1 MKRVLF
7 CMLLGMLSLMAFAAG
22 GDIEV
27 VDLGD
32 GHGLVRINPTQRYL
46 ILPVEDTAPDVS
58 ISVMADNM
66 QVETF
71 TVRLAVNKVDYTVPY
86 DLSKVAGKH
95 VVLRFAMSPL
105 ERGKDRPKVNE
116 SAFSSRLTLANN
128 FDASNRETLW
138 RPVYHFSPQYGWM
151 NDPNGMVYKDGE
163 YHLFYQYNPY
173 GSRWGNMNWGHAI
186 SRDLVSWEHLPVAIS
201 PDGLGTIFSGSAV
214 VDKNN
219 TAGFGAGAIVAFYTQ
234 ASARQMQSI
243 AYSTDNGRTFKKY
256 AGNPVLTGEIADFR
270 DPKVIWHE
278 GSQKWIMALAV
289 QQVIR
294 FYSSPNLKDW
304 TYESNF
310 GEGQGVHDGVW
321 ECPDLFELPVAGTN
335 QKKWVLVVNINPGGP
350 FGGSAT
356 QYFVGSFDGH
366 KFVNESPKVT
376 KWMDFG
382 KDHYAT
388 VTWSNAPQNRVIALA
403 WMSNWQYA
411 NDVPTMQFRSANS
424 VPRDLQL
431 FQLDG
436 ETYMQS
442 APSPELLKLRGEKV
456 MSKSFSVGK
465 EYSIEKLMDNNAG
478 TYEITMTVRQKK
490 QGSLTFRL
498 MNQQGEEI
506 EYRLDMA
513 KRELTCIR
521 DKSGVADFSKDF
533 ITSTVTQVEGGDLQ
547 LRFIVDRCSVE
558 AFVNDG
564 RFVMTN
570 LVFPHTPYNK
580 VVLNATGGSVQVKNF
595 TVYNLKN

>member
-1 MKRVLF
+1 MKRLLF
-7 CMLLGMLSLMAFAAG
+7 CLVGLFALATWAVAG
-22 GDIEV
+22 DVEV

-32 GHGLVRINPTQRYL
+32 GHGMVRINPTQKYL

-58 ISVMADNM
+58 ISVMVDNV

-71 TVRLAVNKVDYTVPY
+71 TVRLALNKVDYTVPY
-86 DLSKVAGKH
+86 DVSKYAGKH
-95 VVLRFAMSPL
+95 VVLRFAMNPL
-105 ERGKDRPKVNE
+105 ERGGARPKVKE
-116 SAFSSRLTLANN
+116 AVFSNNLALANN
-128 FDASNRETLW
+128 YDASNKETLW
-138 RPVYHFSPQYGWM
+138 RPVYHFAPQWGWM

-163 YHLFYQYNPY
+163 YHLFYQHNPY
-173 GSRWGNMNWGHAI
+173 GSRWGNMNWGHAV
-186 SRDLVSWEHLPVAIS
+186 SRDLVSWEHLPEAIS

-214 VDKNN
+214 VDKDN

-256 AGNPVLTGEIADFR
+256 AGNPVLTGEVADFR
-270 DPKVIWHE
+270 DPKVSWHE
-278 GSQKWIMALAV
+278 GTHKWILTLAV
-289 QQVIR
+289 GQEIR

-310 GEGQGVHDGVW
+310 GEGQGNHGGVW
-321 ECPDLFELPVAGTN
+321 ECPDLFELPVAGTS
-335 QKKWVLVVNINPGGP
+335 QKKWVLIVNINPGGP

-366 KFVNESPKVT
+366 KFVNESPKAT

-411 NDVPTMQFRSANS
+411 NEVPTMQYRSSNS

-431 FQLDG
+431 FVKDG

-442 APSPELLKLRGEKV
+442 APSPELLALRKNKV

-465 EYSIEKLMDNNAG
+465 SYIIEQLMDDNKG

-490 QGSLTFRL
+490 QGNLSMRL
-498 MNQQGEEI
+498 MNEQGEEI

-521 DKSGVADFSKDF
+521 DKSGVAGFSKDF
-533 ITSTVTQVEGGDLQ
+533 ITPTVTQVDGGDLQ
-547 LRFIVDRCSVE
+547 LRFLVDRSSVE

-580 VVLNATGGSVQVKNF
+580 VVFGATGGSVNVKNF
-595 TVYNLKN
+595 TVYRF

>member
-1 MKRVLF
+1 MKRLLF
-7 CMLLGMLSLMAFAAG
+7 CLVGLFTLATFAVAG
-22 GDIEV
+22 DVEV

-32 GHGLVRINPTQRYL
+32 GHGMVRINPTQKYL

-58 ISVMADNM
+58 ISVMVDNV

-71 TVRLAVNKVDYTVPY
+71 TVRLAINKVDYTVPY
-86 DLSKVAGKH
+86 ELSKYAGKH
-95 VVLRFAMSPL
+95 VVLRFAMNPL
-105 ERGKDRPKVNE
+105 ERGGVRPKVKDAVFCNNL
-116 SAFSSRLTLANN
+116 ALANSY
-128 FDASNRETLW
+128 DASNKETLW
-138 RPVYHFSPQYGWM
+138 RPVYHFAPQWGWM

-186 SRDLVSWEHLPVAIS
+186 SRDLVSWEHMPVAIS

-214 VDKNN
+214 VDKDN

-256 AGNPVLTGEIADFR
+256 AGNPVLTGDVADFR
-270 DPKVIWHE
+270 DPKVSWHE
-278 GSQKWIMALAV
+278 GTHKWILTLAV
-289 QQVIR
+289 GQEIR

-310 GEGQGVHDGVW
+310 GEGQGSHGGVW
-321 ECPDLFELPVAGTN
+321 ECPDLFELPVAGTS
-335 QKKWVLVVNINPGGP
+335 QKKWVLIVNINPGGP

-366 KFVNESPKVT
+366 KFVNESPKAT

-411 NDVPTMQFRSANS
+411 NEVPTMQYRSSNS
-424 VPRDLQL
+424 VPHDLRL
-431 FQLDG
+431 FVKDG
-436 ETYMQS
+436 ETYLQS
-442 APSPELLKLRGEKV
+442 APSPELLALRKDKV

-465 EYSIEKLMDNNAG
+465 AFTIDQLMSDNKG

-490 QGSLTFRL
+490 QGNLSMRL
-498 MNQQGEEI
+498 MNGQGEEI
-506 EYRLDMA
+506 EYSLDMA

-521 DKSGVADFSKDF
+521 DKSGVTGFSKDF
-533 ITSTVTQVEGGDLQ
+533 ITPTVTQVDGGDLQ
-547 LRFIVDRCSVE
+547 LRFLVDRSSVE

-580 VVLNATGGSVQVKNF
+580 VMFSATGGSVSVKNF
-595 TVYNLKN
+595 TVYRF

>member
-1 MKRVLF
+1 MKRLLF
-7 CMLLGMLSLMAFAAG
+7 CLVGLFTLATFAVAG
-22 GDIEV
+22 DVEV

-32 GHGLVRINPTQRYL
+32 GHGMVRINPTQKYL

-58 ISVMADNM
+58 ISVMVDNV

-71 TVRLAVNKVDYTVPY
+71 TVRLAINKVDYTVPY
-86 DLSKVAGKH
+86 ELSKYTGKH
-95 VVLRFAMSPL
+95 VVLRFAMNPL
-105 ERGKDRPKVNE
+105 ERGGVRPKVKDAVFCNNL
-116 SAFSSRLTLANN
+116 ALANSY
-128 FDASNRETLW
+128 DASNKETLW
-138 RPVYHFSPQYGWM
+138 RPVYHFAPQWGWM

-186 SRDLVSWEHLPVAIS
+186 SRDLVSWEHMPVAIS

-214 VDKNN
+214 VDKDN
-219 TAGFGAGAIVAFYTQ
+219 TAGFGANAIVAFYTQ

-256 AGNPVLTGEIADFR
+256 AGNPVLTGEVADFR
-270 DPKVIWHE
+270 DPKVSWHE
-278 GSQKWIMALAV
+278 GTHKWILTLAV
-289 QQVIR
+289 GQEIR

-310 GEGQGVHDGVW
+310 GEGQGNHGGVW
-321 ECPDLFELPVAGTN
+321 ECPDLFELPVAGTS
-335 QKKWVLVVNINPGGP
+335 QKKWVLIVNINPGGP

-366 KFVNESPKVT
+366 KFVNESPKAT

-411 NDVPTMQFRSANS
+411 NEVPTMQYRSSNS
-424 VPRDLQL
+424 VPRDLRL
-431 FQLDG
+431 FVKDG
-436 ETYMQS
+436 ETYLQS
-442 APSPELLKLRGEKV
+442 APSPELLALRKDKV

-465 EYSIEKLMDNNAG
+465 AYTIDQLMSDNKG

-490 QGSLTFRL
+490 QGNLSMRL
-498 MNQQGEEI
+498 MNEQGEEI
-506 EYRLDMA
+506 EYSLDMA

-521 DKSGVADFSKDF
+521 DK
-533 ITSTVTQVEGGDLQ
+533 
-547 LRFIVDRCSVE
+547 
-558 AFVNDG
+558 
-564 RFVMTN
+564 
-570 LVFPHTPYNK
+570 
-580 VVLNATGGSVQVKNF
+580 
-595 TVYNLKN
+595 

>member
-1 MKRVLF
+1 MKRLLF
-7 CMLLGMLSLMAFAAG
+7 CLVGLFTLATFAVAG
-22 GDIEV
+22 DVEV

-32 GHGLVRINPTQRYL
+32 GHGMVRINPTQKYL

-58 ISVMADNM
+58 ISVMVDNV

-71 TVRLAVNKVDYTVPY
+71 TVRLAINKVDYTVPY
-86 DLSKVAGKH
+86 ELSKYTGKH
-95 VVLRFAMSPL
+95 VVLRFAMNPL
-105 ERGKDRPKVNE
+105 ERGGVRPKVKDAVFCNNL
-116 SAFSSRLTLANN
+116 ALANSY
-128 FDASNRETLW
+128 DASNKETLW
-138 RPVYHFSPQYGWM
+138 RPVYHFAPQWGWM

-186 SRDLVSWEHLPVAIS
+186 SRDLVSWEHMPVAIS

-214 VDKNN
+214 VDKDNI
-219 TAGFGAGAIVAFYTQ
+219 AGFGANAIVAFYTQ

-256 AGNPVLTGEIADFR
+256 AGNPVLTGDVADFR
-270 DPKVIWHE
+270 DPKVSWHE
-278 GSQKWIMALAV
+278 GTHKWILTLAV
-289 QQVIR
+289 GQEIR

-310 GEGQGVHDGVW
+310 GEGQGNHGGVW
-321 ECPDLFELPVAGTN
+321 ECPDLFELPVAGTS
-335 QKKWVLVVNINPGGP
+335 QKKWVLIVNINPGGP

-366 KFVNESPKVT
+366 KFVNESPKAT

-411 NDVPTMQFRSANS
+411 NEVPTMQYRSSNS
-424 VPRDLQL
+424 VPRDLRL
-431 FQLDG
+431 FVKDG
-436 ETYMQS
+436 ETYLQS
-442 APSPELLKLRGEKV
+442 APSPELLALRKDKV

-465 EYSIEKLMDNNAG
+465 AYTIDQLMSDNKG

-490 QGSLTFRL
+490 QGNLSMRL
-498 MNQQGEEI
+498 MNEQGEEI
-506 EYRLDMA
+506 EYSLDMA

-521 DKSGVADFSKDF
+521 DKSGVAGFSKDF
-533 ITSTVTQVEGGDLQ
+533 ITPTVTQVDGGDLQ
-547 LRFIVDRCSVE
+547 LRFLVDRSSVE

-580 VVLNATGGSVQVKNF
+580 VMFSATGGSVSVKNF
-595 TVYNLKN
+595 TVYRF

>member
-1 MKRVLF
+1 MKRLLF
-7 CMLLGMLSLMAFAAG
+7 CLVGLFTLATFAVAG
-22 GDIEV
+22 DVEV

-32 GHGLVRINPTQRYL
+32 GHGMVRINPSQKYL

-58 ISVMADNM
+58 ISVMVDNV

-71 TVRLAVNKVDYTVPY
+71 TVRLAINKVDYTVPY
-86 DLSKVAGKH
+86 ELSKYTGKH
-95 VVLRFAMSPL
+95 VVLRFAMNPL
-105 ERGKDRPKVNE
+105 ERGGVRPKVKDAVFCNNL
-116 SAFSSRLTLANN
+116 ALANSY
-128 FDASNRETLW
+128 DASNKETLW
-138 RPVYHFSPQYGWM
+138 RPVYHFAPQWGWM

-186 SRDLVSWEHLPVAIS
+186 SRDLVSWEHMPVAIS

-214 VDKNN
+214 VDKDN
-219 TAGFGAGAIVAFYTQ
+219 TAGFGANAIVAFYTQ

-256 AGNPVLTGEIADFR
+256 AGNPVLTGDVADFR
-270 DPKVIWHE
+270 DPKVSWHE
-278 GSQKWIMALAV
+278 GTHKWILTLAV
-289 QQVIR
+289 GQEIR

-310 GEGQGVHDGVW
+310 GEGQGNHGGVW
-321 ECPDLFELPVAGTN
+321 ECPDLFELPVAGTS
-335 QKKWVLVVNINPGGP
+335 QKKWVLIVNINPGGP

-366 KFVNESPKVT
+366 KFVNESPKAT

-388 VTWSNAPQNRVIALA
+388 VTWSNVPQNRVIALA

-411 NDVPTMQFRSANS
+411 NEVPTMQYRSSNS
-424 VPRDLQL
+424 VPRDLRL
-431 FQLDG
+431 FVKDG
-436 ETYMQS
+436 ETYLQS
-442 APSPELLKLRGEKV
+442 APSPELLALRKDKV

-465 EYSIEKLMDNNAG
+465 AYTIDQLMSDNKG

-490 QGSLTFRL
+490 QGNLSMRL
-498 MNQQGEEI
+498 MNEQGEEI
-506 EYRLDMA
+506 EYSLDMA

-521 DKSGVADFSKDF
+521 DKSGVTGFSKDF
-533 ITSTVTQVEGGDLQ
+533 ITPTVTQVDGGDLQ
-547 LRFIVDRCSVE
+547 LRFLVDRSSVE

-580 VVLNATGGSVQVKNF
+580 VMFSATGGSVSVKNF
-595 TVYNLKN
+595 TVYRF

>member
-1 MKRVLF
+1 MKRLLF
-7 CMLLGMLSLMAFAAG
+7 CLVGLFTLATFAVAG
-22 GDIEV
+22 DVEV

-32 GHGLVRINPTQRYL
+32 GHGMVRINPTQKYL

-58 ISVMADNM
+58 ISVVVDNV

-71 TVRLAVNKVDYTVPY
+71 TVRLAINKVDYTVPY
-86 DLSKVAGKH
+86 ELSKYTGKH
-95 VVLRFAMSPL
+95 VVLRFAMNPL
-105 ERGKDRPKVNE
+105 ERGGARPKVKDAVFCNNL
-116 SAFSSRLTLANN
+116 ALANN
-128 FDASNRETLW
+128 YDASNKETLW
-138 RPVYHFSPQYGWM
+138 RPVYHFAPQWGWM

-186 SRDLVSWEHLPVAIS
+186 SRDLVSWEHMPVAIS

-214 VDKNN
+214 VDKDN
-219 TAGFGAGAIVAFYTQ
+219 TAGFGANAIVAFYTQ

-256 AGNPVLTGEIADFR
+256 AGNPVLTGDVADFR
-270 DPKVIWHE
+270 DPKVSWHE
-278 GSQKWIMALAV
+278 GTHKWILTLAV
-289 QQVIR
+289 GQEIR

-310 GEGQGVHDGVW
+310 GEGQGNHGGVW
-321 ECPDLFELPVAGTN
+321 ECPDLFELPVAGTS
-335 QKKWVLVVNINPGGP
+335 QKKWVLIVNINPGGP

-366 KFVNESPKVT
+366 KFVNESPKAT

-411 NDVPTMQFRSANS
+411 NEVPTMQYRSSNS
-424 VPRDLQL
+424 VPRDLRL
-431 FQLDG
+431 FVKDG
-436 ETYMQS
+436 ETYLQS
-442 APSPELLKLRGEKV
+442 APSPELLALRKDKV

-465 EYSIEKLMDNNAG
+465 AYTIDQLMSDNKG

-490 QGSLTFRL
+490 QGNLSMRL
-498 MNQQGEEI
+498 MNEQGEEI
-506 EYRLDMA
+506 EYSLDMA

-521 DKSGVADFSKDF
+521 DKSGVAGFSKDF
-533 ITSTVTQVEGGDLQ
+533 ITPTVTQVDGGDLQ
-547 LRFIVDRCSVE
+547 LRFLVDRSSVE

-580 VVLNATGGSVQVKNF
+580 VMFSATGGSVSVKNF
-595 TVYNLKN
+595 TVYRF

>member
-1 MKRVLF
+1 MKRLLF
-7 CMLLGMLSLMAFAAG
+7 CLVGLFTLATFAIAG
-22 GDIEV
+22 DVEV

-32 GHGLVRINPTQRYL
+32 GHGMVRINPSQKYL

-58 ISVMADNM
+58 ISVMVDNV

-71 TVRLAVNKVDYTVPY
+71 TVRLAINKVDYTVPY
-86 DLSKVAGKH
+86 ELSKYTGKH
-95 VVLRFAMSPL
+95 VVLRFAMNPL
-105 ERGKDRPKVNE
+105 ERGGVRPKVKDAVFCNNL
-116 SAFSSRLTLANN
+116 ALANSY
-128 FDASNRETLW
+128 DASNKETMW
-138 RPVYHFSPQYGWM
+138 RPVYHFAPQWGWM

-186 SRDLVSWEHLPVAIS
+186 SRDLVSWEHMPVAIS

-214 VDKNN
+214 VDKDN
-219 TAGFGAGAIVAFYTQ
+219 TAGFGANAIVAFYTQ

-256 AGNPVLTGEIADFR
+256 AGNPVLTGDVADFR
-270 DPKVIWHE
+270 DPKVSWHE
-278 GSQKWIMALAV
+278 GTRKWILTLAV
-289 QQVIR
+289 GQEIR

-304 TYESNF
+304 IYESNF
-310 GEGQGVHDGVW
+310 GEGQGNHGGVW
-321 ECPDLFELPVAGTN
+321 ECPDLFELPVAGTS
-335 QKKWVLVVNINPGGP
+335 QKKWVLIVNINPGGP

-366 KFVNESPKVT
+366 KFVNESPKAT

-411 NDVPTMQFRSANS
+411 NEVPTMQYRSSNS
-424 VPRDLQL
+424 VPRDLRL
-431 FQLDG
+431 FVKDG

-442 APSPELLKLRGEKV
+442 APSPELLALRKNKV

-465 EYSIEKLMDNNAG
+465 AYTIDQLMSDNKG
-478 TYEITMTVRQKK
+478 TYEITMTIRQKK
-490 QGSLTFRL
+490 QGNLSMRL
-498 MNQQGEEI
+498 MNEQGEEI
-506 EYRLDMA
+506 EYSLDMA
-513 KRELTCIR
+513 KHELTCIR
-521 DKSGVADFSKDF
+521 DKSGVAGFSKDF
-533 ITSTVTQVEGGDLQ
+533 ITPTVTQVDGGDLQ
-547 LRFIVDRCSVE
+547 LRFLVDRSSVE

-580 VVLNATGGSVQVKNF
+580 VMFSATDGSVSVKNF
-595 TVYNLKN
+595 TVYRF

>member
-1 MKRVLF
+1 MKRLLF
-7 CMLLGMLSLMAFAAG
+7 CLVGLFTLATFAIAG
-22 GDIEV
+22 DVEV

-32 GHGLVRINPTQRYL
+32 GHGMVRINPTQKYL

-58 ISVMADNM
+58 ISVMVDNV

-71 TVRLAVNKVDYTVPY
+71 TVRLAINKVDYTVPY
-86 DLSKVAGKH
+86 ELSKYTGKH
-95 VVLRFAMSPL
+95 VVLRFAMNPL
-105 ERGKDRPKVNE
+105 ERGGVRPKVKDAVFCNNL
-116 SAFSSRLTLANN
+116 ALANSY
-128 FDASNRETLW
+128 DASNKETLW
-138 RPVYHFSPQYGWM
+138 RPVYHFAPQWGWM

-186 SRDLVSWEHLPVAIS
+186 SRDLVSWEHMPVAIS

-214 VDKNN
+214 VDKDN
-219 TAGFGAGAIVAFYTQ
+219 TAGFGANAIVAFYTQ

-256 AGNPVLTGEIADFR
+256 AGNPVLTGEVADFR
-270 DPKVIWHE
+270 DPKVSWHE
-278 GSQKWIMALAV
+278 GTRKWILTLAV
-289 QQVIR
+289 GQEIR

-310 GEGQGVHDGVW
+310 GEGQGNHGGVW
-321 ECPDLFELPVAGTN
+321 ECPDLFELPVAGTS
-335 QKKWVLVVNINPGGP
+335 QKKWVLIVNINPGGP

-366 KFVNESPKVT
+366 KFVNESPKAT

-388 VTWSNAPQNRVIALA
+388 VTWSNAPHNRVIALA

-411 NDVPTMQFRSANS
+411 NEVPTMQYRSSNS
-424 VPRDLQL
+424 VPRDLRL
-431 FQLDG
+431 FVKDG

-442 APSPELLKLRGEKV
+442 APSPELLALRKNKV

-465 EYSIEKLMDNNAG
+465 AYTIDQLMSDNKG

-490 QGSLTFRL
+490 QGNLSMRL
-498 MNQQGEEI
+498 MNEQGEEI
-506 EYRLDMA
+506 EYSLDMA

-521 DKSGVADFSKDF
+521 DKSGVARFSKDF
-533 ITSTVTQVEGGDLQ
+533 ITPTVTQVDGGDLQ
-547 LRFIVDRCSVE
+547 LRFLVDRSSVE

-580 VVLNATGGSVQVKNF
+580 VMFSATGGSVSVKNF
-595 TVYNLKN
+595 TVYRF

>member
-1 MKRVLF
+1 MKRLLF
-7 CMLLGMLSLMAFAAG
+7 CLVGLFTLATFAVAG
-22 GDIEV
+22 DVEV

-32 GHGLVRINPTQRYL
+32 GHGMVRINPTQKYL

-58 ISVMADNM
+58 ISVMVDNV

-71 TVRLAVNKVDYTVPY
+71 TVRLAINKVDYTVPY
-86 DLSKVAGKH
+86 ELSKYAGKH
-95 VVLRFAMSPL
+95 VVLRFAMNPL
-105 ERGKDRPKVNE
+105 ERGGVRPKVKDAVFCNKL
-116 SAFSSRLTLANN
+116 ALANN
-128 FDASNRETLW
+128 YDASNKETLW
-138 RPVYHFSPQYGWM
+138 RPVYHFAPQWGWM

-186 SRDLVSWEHLPVAIS
+186 SRDLVSWEHMPVAIS

-214 VDKNN
+214 VDKDN
-219 TAGFGAGAIVAFYTQ
+219 TAGFGANAIVAFYTQ

-256 AGNPVLTGEIADFR
+256 AGNPVLTGDVADFR
-270 DPKVIWHE
+270 DPKVSWHE
-278 GSQKWIMALAV
+278 GTHKWILTLAV
-289 QQVIR
+289 GQEIR

-310 GEGQGVHDGVW
+310 GEGQGNHGGVW
-321 ECPDLFELPVAGTN
+321 ECPDLFELPVAGTS
-335 QKKWVLVVNINPGGP
+335 QKKWVLIVNINPGGP

-366 KFVNESPKVT
+366 KFVNESPKAT

-411 NDVPTMQFRSANS
+411 NEVPTMQYRSSNS
-424 VPRDLQL
+424 VPRDLRL
-431 FQLDG
+431 FVKDG
-436 ETYMQS
+436 ETYLQS
-442 APSPELLKLRGEKV
+442 APSPELLALRKDKV

-465 EYSIEKLMDNNAG
+465 AYTIDQLMSDNKG

-490 QGSLTFRL
+490 QGNLSMRL
-498 MNQQGEEI
+498 MNEQGEEI
-506 EYRLDMA
+506 EYSLDMA

-521 DKSGVADFSKDF
+521 DKSGVAGFSKDF
-533 ITSTVTQVEGGDLQ
+533 ITPTVTQVDGGDLQ
-547 LRFIVDRCSVE
+547 LRFLVDRSSVE

-580 VVLNATGGSVQVKNF
+580 VMFSATGGSVSVKNF
-595 TVYNLKN
+595 TVYRF

>member
-1 MKRVLF
+1 MKRLLF
-7 CMLLGMLSLMAFAAG
+7 CLVGLFTLATFAVAG
-22 GDIEV
+22 DVEV

-32 GHGLVRINPTQRYL
+32 GHGMVRINPTQKYL

-58 ISVMADNM
+58 ISVMVDNV

-71 TVRLAVNKVDYTVPY
+71 TVRLAINKVDYTVPY
-86 DLSKVAGKH
+86 ELSKYTGKH
-95 VVLRFAMSPL
+95 VVLRFAMNPL
-105 ERGKDRPKVNE
+105 ERGGVRPKVKDAVFCNNL
-116 SAFSSRLTLANN
+116 ALANSY
-128 FDASNRETLW
+128 DASNKETLW
-138 RPVYHFSPQYGWM
+138 RPVYHFAPQWGWM

-186 SRDLVSWEHLPVAIS
+186 SRDLVSWEHMPVAIS

-214 VDKNN
+214 VDKDN
-219 TAGFGAGAIVAFYTQ
+219 TAGFGANAIVAFYTQ

-256 AGNPVLTGEIADFR
+256 AGNPVLTGDVADFR
-270 DPKVIWHE
+270 DPKVSWHE
-278 GSQKWIMALAV
+278 GTHKWILTLAV
-289 QQVIR
+289 GQEIR

-310 GEGQGVHDGVW
+310 GEGQGNHGGVW
-321 ECPDLFELPVAGTN
+321 ECPDLFELPVAGTS
-335 QKKWVLVVNINPGGP
+335 QKKWVLIVNINPGGP

-366 KFVNESPKVT
+366 KFVNESPKAT

-411 NDVPTMQFRSANS
+411 NEVPTMQYRSSNS
-424 VPRDLQL
+424 VPRDLRL
-431 FQLDG
+431 FVKDG

-442 APSPELLKLRGEKV
+442 APSPELLALRKDKV

-465 EYSIEKLMDNNAG
+465 AYTIDQLMSDNKG

-490 QGSLTFRL
+490 QGNLSMRL
-498 MNQQGEEI
+498 MNEQGEEI
-506 EYRLDMA
+506 EYSLDMA

-521 DKSGVADFSKDF
+521 DKSGVTGFSKDF
-533 ITSTVTQVEGGDLQ
+533 ITPTVTQVDGGDLQ
-547 LRFIVDRCSVE
+547 LRFLVDRSSVE

-580 VVLNATGGSVQVKNF
+580 VMFSATGGSVSVKNF
-595 TVYNLKN
+595 TVYRF

>member
-1 MKRVLF
+1 MKRLLF
-7 CMLLGMLSLMAFAAG
+7 CLVGLFTLATFAVAG
-22 GDIEV
+22 DVEV

-32 GHGLVRINPTQRYL
+32 GHGMVRINPTQKYL

-58 ISVMADNM
+58 ISVMVDNV

-71 TVRLAVNKVDYTVPY
+71 TVRLAINKVDYTVPY
-86 DLSKVAGKH
+86 ELSKYTGKH
-95 VVLRFAMSPL
+95 VVLRFAMNPL
-105 ERGKDRPKVNE
+105 ERGGVRPKVKDAVFCNNL
-116 SAFSSRLTLANN
+116 ALANSY
-128 FDASNRETLW
+128 DASNKETLW
-138 RPVYHFSPQYGWM
+138 RPVYHFAPQWGWM

-186 SRDLVSWEHLPVAIS
+186 SRDLVSWEHMPVAIS

-214 VDKNN
+214 VDKDN
-219 TAGFGAGAIVAFYTQ
+219 TAGFGANAIVAFYTQ

-256 AGNPVLTGEIADFR
+256 AGNPVLTGDVADFR
-270 DPKVIWHE
+270 DPKVSWHE
-278 GSQKWIMALAV
+278 GTHKWILTLAV
-289 QQVIR
+289 GQEIR

-310 GEGQGVHDGVW
+310 GEGQGNHGGVW
-321 ECPDLFELPVAGTN
+321 ECPDLFELPVAGTS
-335 QKKWVLVVNINPGGP
+335 QKKWVLIVNINPGGP

-366 KFVNESPKVT
+366 KFVNESPKAT

-411 NDVPTMQFRSANS
+411 NEVPTMQYRSSNS
-424 VPRDLQL
+424 VPRDLRL
-431 FQLDG
+431 FVKDG
-436 ETYMQS
+436 ETYLQS
-442 APSPELLKLRGEKV
+442 APSPELLALRKDKV

-465 EYSIEKLMDNNAG
+465 AYTIDQLMSDNKG

-490 QGSLTFRL
+490 QGNLSMRL
-498 MNQQGEEI
+498 MNEQGEEI
-506 EYRLDMA
+506 EYSLDMA

-521 DKSGVADFSKDF
+521 DKSGVTGFSKDF
-533 ITSTVTQVEGGDLQ
+533 ITPTVTQVDGGDLQ
-547 LRFIVDRCSVE
+547 LRFLVDRSSVE

-580 VVLNATGGSVQVKNF
+580 VMFSATGGSVSVKNF
-595 TVYNLKN
+595 TVYRS

>member
-1 MKRVLF
+1 MKRLLF
-7 CMLLGMLSLMAFAAG
+7 CLVGLFTLATFAVAG
-22 GDIEV
+22 DVEV

-32 GHGLVRINPTQRYL
+32 GHGMVRINPTQKYL

-58 ISVMADNM
+58 ISVMVDNV

-71 TVRLAVNKVDYTVPY
+71 TVRLAINKVDYTVPY
-86 DLSKVAGKH
+86 ELSKYAGKH
-95 VVLRFAMSPL
+95 VVLRFAMNPL
-105 ERGKDRPKVNE
+105 ERGGVRPKVKDAVFCNNL
-116 SAFSSRLTLANN
+116 ALANSY
-128 FDASNRETLW
+128 DASNKETLW
-138 RPVYHFSPQYGWM
+138 RPVYHFAPQWGWM

-186 SRDLVSWEHLPVAIS
+186 SRDLVSWEHMPVAIS

-214 VDKNN
+214 VDKDNI
-219 TAGFGAGAIVAFYTQ
+219 AGFGANAIVAFYTQ

-256 AGNPVLTGEIADFR
+256 AGNPVLTGDVADFR
-270 DPKVIWHE
+270 DPKVSWHE
-278 GSQKWIMALAV
+278 GTHKWILTLAV
-289 QQVIR
+289 GQEIR

-310 GEGQGVHDGVW
+310 GEGQGNHGGVW
-321 ECPDLFELPVAGTN
+321 ECPDLFELPVAGTS
-335 QKKWVLVVNINPGGP
+335 QKKWVLIVNINPGGP

-366 KFVNESPKVT
+366 KFVNESPKAT

-411 NDVPTMQFRSANS
+411 NEVPTMQYRSSNS
-424 VPRDLQL
+424 VPRDLRL
-431 FQLDG
+431 FVKDG
-436 ETYMQS
+436 ETYLQS
-442 APSPELLKLRGEKV
+442 APSPELLALRKDKV

-465 EYSIEKLMDNNAG
+465 AYTIDQLMSDNKG

-490 QGSLTFRL
+490 QGNLSMRL
-498 MNQQGEEI
+498 MNEQGEEI
-506 EYRLDMA
+506 EYSLDMA

-521 DKSGVADFSKDF
+521 DKSGVAGFSKDF
-533 ITSTVTQVEGGDLQ
+533 ITPTVTQVDGGDLQ
-547 LRFIVDRCSVE
+547 LRFLVDRSSVE

-580 VVLNATGGSVQVKNF
+580 VMFSATGGSVSVKNF
-595 TVYNLKN
+595 TVYRF

>member
-1 MKRVLF
+1 MKRLLF
-7 CMLLGMLSLMAFAAG
+7 CLVGLFTLATFAVAG
-22 GDIEV
+22 DVEV

-32 GHGLVRINPTQRYL
+32 GHGMVRINPTQKYL

-58 ISVMADNM
+58 ISVMVDNV

-71 TVRLAVNKVDYTVPY
+71 TVRLAINKVDYTVPY
-86 DLSKVAGKH
+86 ELSKYAGKH
-95 VVLRFAMSPL
+95 VVLRFAMNPL
-105 ERGKDRPKVNE
+105 ERGGARPKVKE
-116 SAFSSRLTLANN
+116 AVFSNNLALTNN
-128 FDASNRETLW
+128 YDASNKETLW
-138 RPVYHFSPQYGWM
+138 RPVYHFAPQWGWM

-186 SRDLVSWEHLPVAIS
+186 SRDLVSWEHMPVAIS

-214 VDKNN
+214 VDKDN
-219 TAGFGAGAIVAFYTQ
+219 TAGFGANAIVAFYTQ

-256 AGNPVLTGEIADFR
+256 AGNPVLTGDVADFR
-270 DPKVIWHE
+270 DPKVSWHE
-278 GSQKWIMALAV
+278 GTHKWILTLAV
-289 QQVIR
+289 GQEIR

-310 GEGQGVHDGVW
+310 GEGQGNHGGVW
-321 ECPDLFELPVAGTN
+321 ECPDLFELPVAGTS
-335 QKKWVLVVNINPGGP
+335 QKKWVLIVNINPGGP

-366 KFVNESPKVT
+366 KFVNESPKAT

-411 NDVPTMQFRSANS
+411 NEVPTMQYRSSNS
-424 VPRDLQL
+424 VPRDLRL
-431 FQLDG
+431 FVKDG
-436 ETYMQS
+436 ETYLQS
-442 APSPELLKLRGEKV
+442 APSPELLALRKDKV

-465 EYSIEKLMDNNAG
+465 AYTIDQLMSDNKG

-490 QGSLTFRL
+490 QGNLSMRL
-498 MNQQGEEI
+498 MNEQGEEI
-506 EYRLDMA
+506 EYSLDMA

-521 DKSGVADFSKDF
+521 DKSGVTGFSKDF
-533 ITSTVTQVEGGDLQ
+533 ITPTVTQVDGGDLQ
-547 LRFIVDRCSVE
+547 LRFLVDRSSVE

-580 VVLNATGGSVQVKNF
+580 VMFSATGGSVSVKNF
-595 TVYNLKN
+595 TVYRF

>member
-1 MKRVLF
+1 MKRLLF
-7 CMLLGMLSLMAFAAG
+7 CLVGLFTLATFAIAG
-22 GDIEV
+22 DVEV

-32 GHGLVRINPTQRYL
+32 GHGMVRINPTQKYL

-58 ISVMADNM
+58 ISVMVDNV

-71 TVRLAVNKVDYTVPY
+71 TVRLAINKVDYTVPY
-86 DLSKVAGKH
+86 ELSKYAGKH
-95 VVLRFAMSPL
+95 VVLRFAMNPL
-105 ERGKDRPKVNE
+105 ERGGVRPKVKE
-116 SAFSSRLTLANN
+116 AVFSNNLALTNN
-128 FDASNRETLW
+128 YDASNKETLW
-138 RPVYHFSPQYGWM
+138 RPVYHFAPQWGWM

-186 SRDLVSWEHLPVAIS
+186 SRDLVSWEHMPVAIS

-214 VDKNN
+214 VDKDN
-219 TAGFGAGAIVAFYTQ
+219 TAGFGANAIVAFYTQ

-256 AGNPVLTGEIADFR
+256 AGNPVLTGDVADFR
-270 DPKVIWHE
+270 DPKVSWHE
-278 GSQKWIMALAV
+278 GTHKWILTLAV
-289 QQVIR
+289 GQEIR

-310 GEGQGVHDGVW
+310 GEGQGNHGGVW
-321 ECPDLFELPVAGTN
+321 ECPDLFELPVAGTS
-335 QKKWVLVVNINPGGP
+335 QKKWVLIVNINPGGP

-366 KFVNESPKVT
+366 KFVNESPKAT

-411 NDVPTMQFRSANS
+411 NEVPTMQYRSSNS
-424 VPRDLQL
+424 VPRDLRL
-431 FQLDG
+431 FVKDG
-436 ETYMQS
+436 ETYLQS
-442 APSPELLKLRGEKV
+442 APSPELLALRKDKV

-465 EYSIEKLMDNNAG
+465 AYTIDQLMSDNKG

-490 QGSLTFRL
+490 QGNLSMRL
-498 MNQQGEEI
+498 MNEQGEEI
-506 EYRLDMA
+506 EYSLDMA

-521 DKSGVADFSKDF
+521 DKSGVAGFSKDF
-533 ITSTVTQVEGGDLQ
+533 ITPTVTQVDGGDLQ
-547 LRFIVDRCSVE
+547 LRFLVDRSSVE

-580 VVLNATGGSVQVKNF
+580 VMFSATGGSVSVKNF
-595 TVYNLKN
+595 TVYRF

>member
-1 MKRVLF
+1 MKRLLF
-7 CMLLGMLSLMAFAAG
+7 CLVGLFTLATFAVAG
-22 GDIEV
+22 DVEV

-32 GHGLVRINPTQRYL
+32 GHGMVRINPTQKYL

-58 ISVMADNM
+58 ISVMVDNV

-71 TVRLAVNKVDYTVPY
+71 TVRLAINKVDYTVPY
-86 DLSKVAGKH
+86 ELSKYAGKH
-95 VVLRFAMSPL
+95 VVLRFAMNPL
-105 ERGKDRPKVNE
+105 ERGGVRPKVKDAVFCNNL
-116 SAFSSRLTLANN
+116 ALANN
-128 FDASNRETLW
+128 YDASNKETLW
-138 RPVYHFSPQYGWM
+138 RPVYHFAPQWGWM

-186 SRDLVSWEHLPVAIS
+186 SRDLVSWEHMPVAIS

-214 VDKNN
+214 VDKDN
-219 TAGFGAGAIVAFYTQ
+219 TAGFGANAIVAFYTQ

-256 AGNPVLTGEIADFR
+256 AGNPVLTGDVADFR
-270 DPKVIWHE
+270 DPKVSWHE
-278 GSQKWIMALAV
+278 GTHKWILTLAV
-289 QQVIR
+289 GQEIR

-310 GEGQGVHDGVW
+310 GEGQGNHGGVW
-321 ECPDLFELPVAGTN
+321 ECPDLFELPVAGTS
-335 QKKWVLVVNINPGGP
+335 QKKWVLIVNINPGGP

-366 KFVNESPKVT
+366 KFVNESPKAT

-411 NDVPTMQFRSANS
+411 NEVPTMQYRSSNS
-424 VPRDLQL
+424 VPRDLRL
-431 FQLDG
+431 FVKDG
-436 ETYMQS
+436 ETYLQS
-442 APSPELLKLRGEKV
+442 APSPELLALRKDKV

-465 EYSIEKLMDNNAG
+465 AYTIDQLMSDNKG

-490 QGSLTFRL
+490 QGNLSMRL
-498 MNQQGEEI
+498 MNEQGEEI
-506 EYRLDMA
+506 EYSLDMA

-521 DKSGVADFSKDF
+521 DKSGVTGFSKDF
-533 ITSTVTQVEGGDLQ
+533 ITPTVTQVDGGDLQ
-547 LRFIVDRCSVE
+547 LRFLVDRSSVE

-580 VVLNATGGSVQVKNF
+580 VMFSATGGSVSVKNF
-595 TVYNLKN
+595 TVYRF

>member
-1 MKRVLF
+1 MKRLLF
-7 CMLLGMLSLMAFAAG
+7 CLVGLFTLATFAVAG
-22 GDIEV
+22 DVEV

-32 GHGLVRINPTQRYL
+32 GHGMVRINPTQKYL

-58 ISVMADNM
+58 ISVMVDNV

-71 TVRLAVNKVDYTVPY
+71 TVRLAINKVDYTVPY
-86 DLSKVAGKH
+86 ELSKYAGKH
-95 VVLRFAMSPL
+95 VVLRFAMNPL
-105 ERGKDRPKVNE
+105 EREGARPKVKE
-116 SAFSSRLTLANN
+116 AVFSNNLALTNDY
-128 FDASNRETLW
+128 DASNKETLW
-138 RPVYHFSPQYGWM
+138 RPVYHFAPQWGWM

-186 SRDLVSWEHLPVAIS
+186 SRDLVSWEHMPVAIS

-214 VDKNN
+214 VDKDN
-219 TAGFGAGAIVAFYTQ
+219 TAGFGANAIVAFYTQ

-256 AGNPVLTGEIADFR
+256 AGNPVLTGDVADFR
-270 DPKVIWHE
+270 DPKVSWHE
-278 GSQKWIMALAV
+278 GTHKWILTLAV
-289 QQVIR
+289 GQEIR

-310 GEGQGVHDGVW
+310 GEGQGNHGGVW
-321 ECPDLFELPVAGTN
+321 ECPDLFELPVAGTS
-335 QKKWVLVVNINPGGP
+335 QKKWVLIVNINPGGP

-366 KFVNESPKVT
+366 KFVNESPKAT

-411 NDVPTMQFRSANS
+411 NEVPTMQYRSSNS
-424 VPRDLQL
+424 VPRDLRL
-431 FQLDG
+431 FVKDG
-436 ETYMQS
+436 ETYLQS
-442 APSPELLKLRGEKV
+442 APSPELLALRKDKV

-465 EYSIEKLMDNNAG
+465 AYTIDQLMSDNKG

-490 QGSLTFRL
+490 QGNLSMRL
-498 MNQQGEEI
+498 MNEQGEEI
-506 EYRLDMA
+506 EYSLDMA

-521 DKSGVADFSKDF
+521 DKSGVTGFSKDF
-533 ITSTVTQVEGGDLQ
+533 ITPTVTQVDGGDLQ
-547 LRFIVDRCSVE
+547 LRFLVDRSSVE

-580 VVLNATGGSVQVKNF
+580 VMFSATGGSVSVKNF
-595 TVYNLKN
+595 TVYRF

>member
-1 MKRVLF
+1 MKRLLF
-7 CMLLGMLSLMAFAAG
+7 CLVGLFTLATFAIAG
-22 GDIEV
+22 DVEV

-32 GHGLVRINPTQRYL
+32 GHGMVRINPTQKYL

-58 ISVMADNM
+58 ISVMVDNV

-71 TVRLAVNKVDYTVPY
+71 TVRLAINKVDYTVPY
-86 DLSKVAGKH
+86 ELSKYTGKH
-95 VVLRFAMSPL
+95 VVLRFAMNPL
-105 ERGKDRPKVNE
+105 ERGGVRPKVKDAVFCNNL
-116 SAFSSRLTLANN
+116 ALANSY
-128 FDASNRETLW
+128 DASNKETLW
-138 RPVYHFSPQYGWM
+138 RPVYHFAPQWGWM

-186 SRDLVSWEHLPVAIS
+186 SRDLVSWEHMPVAIS

-214 VDKNN
+214 VDKDN
-219 TAGFGAGAIVAFYTQ
+219 TAGFGANAIVAFYTQ

-256 AGNPVLTGEIADFR
+256 AGNPVLTGDVADFR
-270 DPKVIWHE
+270 DPKVSWHE
-278 GSQKWIMALAV
+278 GTHKWILTLAV
-289 QQVIR
+289 GQEIR

-310 GEGQGVHDGVW
+310 GEGQGNHGGVW
-321 ECPDLFELPVAGTN
+321 ECPDLFELPVAGTS
-335 QKKWVLVVNINPGGP
+335 QKKWVLIVNINPGGP

-366 KFVNESPKVT
+366 KFVNESPKAT

-411 NDVPTMQFRSANS
+411 NEVPTMQYRSSNS
-424 VPRDLQL
+424 VPRDLRL
-431 FQLDG
+431 FVKDG

-442 APSPELLKLRGEKV
+442 APSPELLALRKNKV

-465 EYSIEKLMDNNAG
+465 AYTIDQLMSDNKG

-490 QGSLTFRL
+490 QGNLSMRL
-498 MNQQGEEI
+498 MNEQGEEI
-506 EYRLDMA
+506 EYSLDMA

-521 DKSGVADFSKDF
+521 DKSGVAGFSKDF
-533 ITSTVTQVEGGDLQ
+533 ITPTVTQVDGGDLQ
-547 LRFIVDRCSVE
+547 LRFLVDRSSVE

-580 VVLNATGGSVQVKNF
+580 VMFSATGGSVSVKNF
-595 TVYNLKN
+595 TVYRF

>member
-1 MKRVLF
+1 M
-7 CMLLGMLSLMAFAAG
+7 
-22 GDIEV
+22 
-27 VDLGD
+27 VDN
-32 GHGLVRINPTQRYL
+32 V
-46 ILPVEDTAPDVS
+46 
-58 ISVMADNM
+58 

-71 TVRLAVNKVDYTVPY
+71 TVRLAINKVDYTVPY
-86 DLSKVAGKH
+86 ELSKYTGKH
-95 VVLRFAMSPL
+95 VVLRFAMNPM
-105 ERGKDRPKVNE
+105 ERGEARPKVKDAVFCNNL
-116 SAFSSRLTLANN
+116 ALANSY
-128 FDASNRETLW
+128 DASNKETLW
-138 RPVYHFSPQYGWM
+138 RPVYHFAPQWGWM

-186 SRDLVSWEHLPVAIS
+186 SRDLVSWEHMPVAIS

-214 VDKNN
+214 VDKDN
-219 TAGFGAGAIVAFYTQ
+219 TAGFGANAIVAFYTQ

-256 AGNPVLTGEIADFR
+256 AGNPVLTGDVADFR
-270 DPKVIWHE
+270 DPKVSWHE
-278 GSQKWIMALAV
+278 GTHKWILTLAV
-289 QQVIR
+289 GQEIR

-310 GEGQGVHDGVW
+310 GEGQGNHGGVW
-321 ECPDLFELPVAGTN
+321 ECPDLFELPVAGTS
-335 QKKWVLVVNINPGGP
+335 QKKWVLIVNINPGGP

-366 KFVNESPKVT
+366 KFVNESPKAT

-411 NDVPTMQFRSANS
+411 NEVPTMQYRSSNS
-424 VPRDLQL
+424 VPRDLRL
-431 FQLDG
+431 FVKDG
-436 ETYMQS
+436 ETYLQS
-442 APSPELLKLRGEKV
+442 VPSPELLALRKDKV

-465 EYSIEKLMDNNAG
+465 AYTIDQLMSDNKG

-490 QGSLTFRL
+490 QGNLSMRL
-498 MNQQGEEI
+498 MNEQGEEI
-506 EYRLDMA
+506 EYSLDMA

-521 DKSGVADFSKDF
+521 DKSGVAGFSKDF
-533 ITSTVTQVEGGDLQ
+533 ITPTVTQVDGGDLQ
-547 LRFIVDRCSVE
+547 LRFLVDRSSVE

-580 VVLNATGGSVQVKNF
+580 VMFSATGGSVSVKNF
-595 TVYNLKN
+595 TVYRF

>member
-1 MKRVLF
+1 MKRLLF
-7 CMLLGMLSLMAFAAG
+7 CLVGLFTLATFAVAG
-22 GDIEV
+22 DVEV

-32 GHGLVRINPTQRYL
+32 GHGMVRINPTQKYL

-58 ISVMADNM
+58 ISVMVDNV

-71 TVRLAVNKVDYTVPY
+71 TVRLAINKVDYTVPY
-86 DLSKVAGKH
+86 ELSKYAGKH
-95 VVLRFAMSPL
+95 VVLRFAMNPL
-105 ERGKDRPKVNE
+105 ERGGVRPKVKDAVFCNNL
-116 SAFSSRLTLANN
+116 ALANSY
-128 FDASNRETLW
+128 DASNKEILW
-138 RPVYHFSPQYGWM
+138 RPVYHFAPQWGWM

-186 SRDLVSWEHLPVAIS
+186 SRDLVSWEHMPVAIS

-214 VDKNN
+214 VDKDN
-219 TAGFGAGAIVAFYTQ
+219 TAGFGANAIVAFYTQ

-256 AGNPVLTGEIADFR
+256 AGNPVLTGDVADFR
-270 DPKVIWHE
+270 DPKVSWHE
-278 GSQKWIMALAV
+278 GTHKWILTLAV
-289 QQVIR
+289 GQEIR

-310 GEGQGVHDGVW
+310 GEGQGNHGGVW
-321 ECPDLFELPVAGTN
+321 ECPDLFELPVAGTS
-335 QKKWVLVVNINPGGP
+335 QKKWVLIVNINPGGP

-366 KFVNESPKVT
+366 KFVNESPKAT

-411 NDVPTMQFRSANS
+411 NEVPTMQYRSSNS
-424 VPRDLQL
+424 VPRDLRL
-431 FQLDG
+431 FVKDG
-436 ETYMQS
+436 ETYLQS
-442 APSPELLKLRGEKV
+442 APSPELLALRKDKV

-465 EYSIEKLMDNNAG
+465 AYTIDQLMSDNKG

-490 QGSLTFRL
+490 QGNLSMRL
-498 MNQQGEEI
+498 MNEQGEEI
-506 EYRLDMA
+506 EYSLDMA

-521 DKSGVADFSKDF
+521 DKSGVTGFSKDF
-533 ITSTVTQVEGGDLQ
+533 ITPTVTQVDGGDLQ
-547 LRFIVDRCSVE
+547 LRFLVDRSSVE

-580 VVLNATGGSVQVKNF
+580 VMFSATGGSVSVKNF
-595 TVYNLKN
+595 TVYRF

>member
-1 MKRVLF
+1 MKRLLF
-7 CMLLGMLSLMAFAAG
+7 CLMGIFALATFAVAG
-22 GDIEV
+22 DVEI

-32 GHGLVRINPTQRYL
+32 GHGMVRINPTQKYL
-46 ILPVEDTAPDVS
+46 ILPVEDSAPDVS
-58 ISVMADNM
+58 ISVMVDNV

-71 TVRLAVNKVDYTVPY
+71 TVRLALNKVDYTVPY
-86 DLSKVAGKH
+86 ELSKYAGKH
-95 VVLRFAMSPL
+95 VVLRFAMNPQ
-105 ERGKDRPKVNE
+105 ERGGARPKVKE
-116 SAFSSRLTLANN
+116 AVFSNNLALANSY
-128 FDASNRETLW
+128 DASNKETLW
-138 RPVYHFSPQYGWM
+138 RPVYHFAPQWGWM

-186 SRDLVSWEHLPVAIS
+186 SRDLVSWEHMPVAIS

-256 AGNPVLTGEIADFR
+256 AGNPVLTGEVADFR
-270 DPKVIWHE
+270 DPKVSWNE
-278 GSQKWIMALAV
+278 STQKWILTLAV
-289 QQVIR
+289 GQEVR

-310 GEGQGVHDGVW
+310 GEGQGSHGGVW

-335 QKKWVLVVNINPGGP
+335 QKKWVLIVNINPGGP

-356 QYFVGSFDGH
+356 QYFVGTFDGH
-366 KFVNESPKVT
+366 KFVNESPKAT

-411 NDVPTMQFRSANS
+411 N
-424 VPRDLQL
+424 
-431 FQLDG
+431 
-436 ETYMQS
+436 
-442 APSPELLKLRGEKV
+442 
-456 MSKSFSVGK
+456 
-465 EYSIEKLMDNNAG
+465 
-478 TYEITMTVRQKK
+478 
-490 QGSLTFRL
+490 
-498 MNQQGEEI
+498 
-506 EYRLDMA
+506 
-513 KRELTCIR
+513 
-521 DKSGVADFSKDF
+521 
-533 ITSTVTQVEGGDLQ
+533 
-547 LRFIVDRCSVE
+547 
-558 AFVNDG
+558 
-564 RFVMTN
+564 
-570 LVFPHTPYNK
+570 
-580 VVLNATGGSVQVKNF
+580 
-595 TVYNLKN
+595 

>member
-1 MKRVLF
+1 MKRLLF
-7 CMLLGMLSLMAFAAG
+7 CLVGLFTLATFAIAG
-22 GDIEV
+22 DVEV

-32 GHGLVRINPTQRYL
+32 GHGMVRINPTQKYL
-46 ILPVEDTAPDVS
+46 ILPVEDTAPD
-58 ISVMADNM
+58 
-66 QVETF
+66 
-71 TVRLAVNKVDYTVPY
+71 TVPY
-86 DLSKVAGKH
+86 ELSKYTGKH
-95 VVLRFAMSPL
+95 VVLRFAMNPL
-105 ERGKDRPKVNE
+105 ERGGVRPKVKDAVFCNNL
-116 SAFSSRLTLANN
+116 ALANSY
-128 FDASNRETLW
+128 DASNKETLW
-138 RPVYHFSPQYGWM
+138 RPVYHFAPQWGWM

-186 SRDLVSWEHLPVAIS
+186 SRDLVSWEHMPVAIS

-214 VDKNN
+214 VDKDN
-219 TAGFGAGAIVAFYTQ
+219 TAGFGANAIVAFYTQ

-256 AGNPVLTGEIADFR
+256 AGNPVLTGDVADFR
-270 DPKVIWHE
+270 DPKVSWHE
-278 GSQKWIMALAV
+278 GTHKWILTLAV
-289 QQVIR
+289 GQEIR

-310 GEGQGVHDGVW
+310 GEGQGNHGGVW
-321 ECPDLFELPVAGTN
+321 ECPDLFELPVAGTS
-335 QKKWVLVVNINPGGP
+335 QKKWVLIVNINPGGP

-366 KFVNESPKVT
+366 KFVNESPKAT

-411 NDVPTMQFRSANS
+411 NEVPTMQYRSSNS
-424 VPRDLQL
+424 VPRDLRL
-431 FQLDG
+431 FVKDG
-436 ETYMQS
+436 ETYLQS
-442 APSPELLKLRGEKV
+442 APSPELLALRKDKV

-465 EYSIEKLMDNNAG
+465 AYTIDQLMSDNKG

-490 QGSLTFRL
+490 QGNLSMRL
-498 MNQQGEEI
+498 MNEQGEEI
-506 EYRLDMA
+506 EYSLDMA

-521 DKSGVADFSKDF
+521 DKSGVAGFSKDF
-533 ITSTVTQVEGGDLQ
+533 ITPTVTQVDGGDLQ
-547 LRFIVDRCSVE
+547 LRFLVDRSSVE

-580 VVLNATGGSVQVKNF
+580 VMFSATGGSVSVKNF
-595 TVYNLKN
+595 TVYRF

>member
-1 MKRVLF
+1 MKRLLF
-7 CMLLGMLSLMAFAAG
+7 CLVGLFTLATFAVAG
-22 GDIEV
+22 DVEV

-32 GHGLVRINPTQRYL
+32 GHGMVRINPTQKYL

-58 ISVMADNM
+58 ISVMVDNV

-71 TVRLAVNKVDYTVPY
+71 TVRLAINKVDYTVPY
-86 DLSKVAGKH
+86 ELSKYTGKH
-95 VVLRFAMSPL
+95 VVLRFAMNPL
-105 ERGKDRPKVNE
+105 ESEGARPKVKE
-116 SAFSSRLTLANN
+116 AVFSNNLALTNN
-128 FDASNRETLW
+128 YDASNKETLW
-138 RPVYHFSPQYGWM
+138 RPVYHFAPQWGWM

-186 SRDLVSWEHLPVAIS
+186 SRDLVSWEHMPVAIS

-214 VDKNN
+214 VDKDN
-219 TAGFGAGAIVAFYTQ
+219 TAGFGANAIVAFYTQ

-256 AGNPVLTGEIADFR
+256 AGNPVLTGDVADFR
-270 DPKVIWHE
+270 DPKVSWHE
-278 GSQKWIMALAV
+278 GTHKWILTLAV
-289 QQVIR
+289 GQEIR

-310 GEGQGVHDGVW
+310 GEGQGNHGGVW
-321 ECPDLFELPVAGTN
+321 ECPDLFELPVAGTS
-335 QKKWVLVVNINPGGP
+335 QKKWVLIVNINPGGP

-366 KFVNESPKVT
+366 KFVNESPKAT

-411 NDVPTMQFRSANS
+411 NEVPTMQYRSSNS
-424 VPRDLQL
+424 VPRDLRL
-431 FQLDG
+431 FVKDG
-436 ETYMQS
+436 ETYLQS
-442 APSPELLKLRGEKV
+442 APSPELLALRKDKV

-465 EYSIEKLMDNNAG
+465 AYTIDQLMSDNKG

-490 QGSLTFRL
+490 QGNLSMRL
-498 MNQQGEEI
+498 MNEQGEEI
-506 EYRLDMA
+506 EYSLDMA

-521 DKSGVADFSKDF
+521 DKSGVTGFSKDF
-533 ITSTVTQVEGGDLQ
+533 ITPTVTQVDGGDLQ
-547 LRFIVDRCSVE
+547 LRFLVDRSSVE

-580 VVLNATGGSVQVKNF
+580 VMFSATGGSVSVKNF
-595 TVYNLKN
+595 TVYRF

>member
-1 MKRVLF
+1 MKRLLF
-7 CMLLGMLSLMAFAAG
+7 CLVGLFALATWAVAG
-22 GDIEV
+22 DVEV

-32 GHGLVRINPTQRYL
+32 GHGMVRINPTQKYL

-58 ISVMADNM
+58 ISVMVDNV

-71 TVRLAVNKVDYTVPY
+71 TVRLALNKVDYTVPY
-86 DLSKVAGKH
+86 DVSKYAGKH
-95 VVLRFAMSPL
+95 VVLRFAMNPL
-105 ERGKDRPKVNE
+105 ERGGARPKVKE
-116 SAFSSRLTLANN
+116 AVFSNNLALANN
-128 FDASNRETLW
+128 YDASNKETLW
-138 RPVYHFSPQYGWM
+138 RPVYHFAPQWGWM

-214 VDKNN
+214 VDKDN

-256 AGNPVLTGEIADFR
+256 AGNPVLTGDVADFR
-270 DPKVIWHE
+270 DPKVSWHE
-278 GSQKWIMALAV
+278 GTHKWILTLAV
-289 QQVIR
+289 GQEIR

-310 GEGQGVHDGVW
+310 GEGQGNHGGVW
-321 ECPDLFELPVAGTN
+321 ECPDLFELPVAGTS
-335 QKKWVLVVNINPGGP
+335 QKKWVLIVNINPGGP

-366 KFVNESPKVT
+366 KFVNESPKAT

-411 NDVPTMQFRSANS
+411 NEVPTMQYRSSNS

-431 FQLDG
+431 FVKDG
-436 ETYMQS
+436 ETYLQS
-442 APSPELLKLRGEKV
+442 APSPELLALRKSKV

-465 EYSIEKLMDNNAG
+465 AYTIEQLMDDNKG

-490 QGSLTFRL
+490 QGNLSMRL
-498 MNQQGEEI
+498 MNEQGEEI

-521 DKSGVADFSKDF
+521 DKSGVAGFSKDF
-533 ITSTVTQVEGGDLQ
+533 ITPTVTQVDGGDLR
-547 LRFIVDRCSVE
+547 LRFLVDRSSVE

-580 VVLNATGGSVQVKNF
+580 VVFGATGGSVNVKNF
-595 TVYNLKN
+595 TVYRF

>member
-1 MKRVLF
+1 MKKLLLCLMGLF
-7 CMLLGMLSLMAFAAG
+7 ALTVFAAG
-22 GDIEV
+22 GDVEV

-32 GHGLVRINPTQRYL
+32 GHGMVRINPTQKYL
-46 ILPVEDTAPDVS
+46 ILPVEDTAPGVS
-58 ISVMADNM
+58 VSVIVDNVL
-66 QVETF
+66 VESF
-71 TVRLAVNKVDYTVPY
+71 SVCLAVNKVDYTVPY
-86 DLSKVAGKH
+86 DLSKYAGKH
-95 VVLRFAMSPL
+95 VVLRFATSPL
-105 ERGKDRPKVNE
+105 ERGGTRPKVKD
-116 SAFSSRLTLANN
+116 AVFSSKLTLANSY
-128 FDASNRETLW
+128 DASNKEPLW
-138 RPVYHFSPQYGWM
+138 RPVYHFAPQWGWM

-186 SRDLVSWEHLPVAIS
+186 SRDLVTWEHLPVAIA

-256 AGNPVLTGEIADFR
+256 AGNPVLTGDVADFR
-270 DPKVIWHE
+270 DPKVSWHE
-278 GSQKWIMALAV
+278 GTKKWILTLAV
-289 QQVIR
+289 GQEIR

-310 GEGQGVHDGVW
+310 GEGQGCHDGVW

-366 KFVNESPKVT
+366 KFVNESPKAT

-411 NDVPTMQFRSANS
+411 NNVPTMQFRSANS

-436 ETYMQS
+436 ETYLQS

-456 MSKSFSVGK
+456 MTKSFSVGK
-465 EYSIEKLMDNNAG
+465 EYSIDKLISDNAG
-478 TYEITMTVRQKK
+478 TYEIVMTVRQKK
-490 QGSLTFRL
+490 QGSLTMRL
-498 MNQQGEEI
+498 MNEQSEEI
-506 EYRLDMA
+506 SYTLDMA
-513 KRELTCIR
+513 KKELTCVR
-521 DKSGVADFSKDF
+521 DKSGVVGFSQDFV
-533 ITSTVTQVEGGDLQ
+533 TPTVTQIEGGDLQ
-547 LRFIVDRCSVE
+547 LRFFVDRCSVE

-564 RFVMTN
+564 RFVLTN

-580 VVLNATGGSVQVKNF
+580 VVFDATGGSVQVKNF
-595 TVYNLKN
+595 TVYNFKN

>member
-1 MKRVLF
+1 MKRLLF
-7 CMLLGMLSLMAFAAG
+7 CLVGLFTLATFAVAG
-22 GDIEV
+22 DVEV

-32 GHGLVRINPTQRYL
+32 GHGMVRINPTQKYL

-58 ISVMADNM
+58 ISVMVDNV

-71 TVRLAVNKVDYTVPY
+71 TVRLAINKVDYTVPY
-86 DLSKVAGKH
+86 ELSKYAGKH
-95 VVLRFAMSPL
+95 VVLRFAMNPL
-105 ERGKDRPKVNE
+105 ERGGVRPKVKDAVFCNNL
-116 SAFSSRLTLANN
+116 ALANSY
-128 FDASNRETLW
+128 DASNKETLW
-138 RPVYHFSPQYGWM
+138 RPVYHFAPQWGWM

-186 SRDLVSWEHLPVAIS
+186 SRDLVSWEHMPVAIS

-214 VDKNN
+214 VDKDN
-219 TAGFGAGAIVAFYTQ
+219 TAGFGANAIVAFYTQ

-256 AGNPVLTGEIADFR
+256 AGNPVLTGEVADFR
-270 DPKVIWHE
+270 DPKVSWHE
-278 GSQKWIMALAV
+278 GTHKWILTLAV
-289 QQVIR
+289 GQEIR

-310 GEGQGVHDGVW
+310 GEGQGNHGGVW
-321 ECPDLFELPVAGTN
+321 ECPDLFELPVAGTS
-335 QKKWVLVVNINPGGP
+335 QKKWVLIVNINPGGP

-366 KFVNESPKVT
+366 KFVNESPKAT

-411 NDVPTMQFRSANS
+411 NEVPTMQYRSSNS
-424 VPRDLQL
+424 VPRDLRL
-431 FQLDG
+431 FVKDG
-436 ETYMQS
+436 ETYLQS
-442 APSPELLKLRGEKV
+442 APSPELLALRKNKV

-465 EYSIEKLMDNNAG
+465 AYTIDQLMSDNKG

-490 QGSLTFRL
+490 QGNLSMRL
-498 MNQQGEEI
+498 MNEQGEEI
-506 EYRLDMA
+506 EYSLDMA

-521 DKSGVADFSKDF
+521 DKSGVAGFSKDF
-533 ITSTVTQVEGGDLQ
+533 ITPTVTQVDGGDLQ
-547 LRFIVDRCSVE
+547 LRFLVDRSSVE

-580 VVLNATGGSVQVKNF
+580 VMFSATGGSVSVKNF
-595 TVYNLKN
+595 TVYRF

>member
-1 MKRVLF
+1 MKRLLF
-7 CMLLGMLSLMAFAAG
+7 CLVGLFTLATLAIAG
-22 GDIEV
+22 DVEV

-32 GHGLVRINPTQRYL
+32 GHGMVRINPTQKYL

-58 ISVMADNM
+58 ISVVVDNV

-71 TVRLAVNKVDYTVPY
+71 TVRLAINKVDYTVPY
-86 DLSKVAGKH
+86 ELSKYTGKH
-95 VVLRFAMSPL
+95 VVLRFAMNPL
-105 ERGKDRPKVNE
+105 ERGGVRPKVKDAVFCNNL
-116 SAFSSRLTLANN
+116 ALANSY
-128 FDASNRETLW
+128 DASNKETLW
-138 RPVYHFSPQYGWM
+138 RPVYHFAPQWGWM

-186 SRDLVSWEHLPVAIS
+186 SRDLVSWQHMPVAIS

-214 VDKNN
+214 VDKDN

-256 AGNPVLTGEIADFR
+256 AGNPVLTGDVADFR
-270 DPKVIWHE
+270 DPKVSWHE
-278 GSQKWIMALAV
+278 GTHKWILTLAV
-289 QQVIR
+289 GQEIR

-310 GEGQGVHDGVW
+310 GEGQGNHGGVW
-321 ECPDLFELPVAGTN
+321 ECPDLFELPVAGTS
-335 QKKWVLVVNINPGGP
+335 QKKWVLIVNINPGGP

-366 KFVNESPKVT
+366 KFVNESPKAT

-411 NDVPTMQFRSANS
+411 NEVPTMQYRSSNS
-424 VPRDLQL
+424 VPRDLRL
-431 FQLDG
+431 FVKDG
-436 ETYMQS
+436 ETYLQS
-442 APSPELLKLRGEKV
+442 APSPELLALRKDKV

-465 EYSIEKLMDNNAG
+465 AYTIDQLMSDNKG

-490 QGSLTFRL
+490 QGNLSMRL
-498 MNQQGEEI
+498 MNEQGEEI
-506 EYRLDMA
+506 EYSLDMA

-521 DKSGVADFSKDF
+521 DKSGVAGFSKDF
-533 ITSTVTQVEGGDLQ
+533 ITPTVTQVDGGDLQ
-547 LRFIVDRCSVE
+547 LRFLVDRSSVE

-580 VVLNATGGSVQVKNF
+580 VMFSATGGSVSVKNF
-595 TVYNLKN
+595 TVYRF

>member
-1 MKRVLF
+1 MKRLLF
-7 CMLLGMLSLMAFAAG
+7 CLVGLFTLATFAIAG
-22 GDIEV
+22 DVEV

-32 GHGLVRINPTQRYL
+32 GHGMVRINPSQKYL

-58 ISVMADNM
+58 ISVMVDNV

-71 TVRLAVNKVDYTVPY
+71 TVRLAINKVDYTVPY
-86 DLSKVAGKH
+86 ELSKYTGKH
-95 VVLRFAMSPL
+95 VVLRFAMNPL
-105 ERGKDRPKVNE
+105 ERGGVRPKVKDAVFCNNL
-116 SAFSSRLTLANN
+116 ALANSY
-128 FDASNRETLW
+128 DASNKETMW
-138 RPVYHFSPQYGWM
+138 RPVYHFAPQWGWM

-186 SRDLVSWEHLPVAIS
+186 SRDLVSWEHMPVAIS

-214 VDKNN
+214 VDKDN
-219 TAGFGAGAIVAFYTQ
+219 TAGFGANAIVAFYTQ

-256 AGNPVLTGEIADFR
+256 AGNPVLTGDVADFR
-270 DPKVIWHE
+270 DPKVSWHE
-278 GSQKWIMALAV
+278 GTRKWIMALAV
-289 QQVIR
+289 GQEIR

-304 TYESNF
+304 IYESNF
-310 GEGQGVHDGVW
+310 GEGQGNHGGVW
-321 ECPDLFELPVAGTN
+321 ECPDLFELPVAGTS
-335 QKKWVLVVNINPGGP
+335 QKKWVLIVNINPGGP

-366 KFVNESPKVT
+366 KFVNESPKAT

-411 NDVPTMQFRSANS
+411 NEVPTMQYRSSNS
-424 VPRDLQL
+424 VPRDLRL
-431 FQLDG
+431 FVKDG

-442 APSPELLKLRGEKV
+442 APSPELLALRKNKV

-465 EYSIEKLMDNNAG
+465 AYTIDQLMSDNKG
-478 TYEITMTVRQKK
+478 TYEITMTIRQKK
-490 QGSLTFRL
+490 QGNLSMRL
-498 MNQQGEEI
+498 MNEQGEEI
-506 EYRLDMA
+506 EYSLDMA
-513 KRELTCIR
+513 KHELTCIR
-521 DKSGVADFSKDF
+521 DKSGVAGFSKDF
-533 ITSTVTQVEGGDLQ
+533 ITPTVTQVDGGDLQ
-547 LRFIVDRCSVE
+547 LRFLVDRSSVE

-580 VVLNATGGSVQVKNF
+580 VMFSATDGSVSVKNF
-595 TVYNLKN
+595 TVYRF

>member
-1 MKRVLF
+1 MKRLLF
-7 CMLLGMLSLMAFAAG
+7 CLVGLFTLATFAVAG
-22 GDIEV
+22 DVEV

-32 GHGLVRINPTQRYL
+32 GHGMVRINPTQKYL

-58 ISVMADNM
+58 ISVMVDNV

-71 TVRLAVNKVDYTVPY
+71 TVRLAINKVDYTVPY
-86 DLSKVAGKH
+86 ELSKYAGKH
-95 VVLRFAMSPL
+95 VVLRFAMNPL
-105 ERGKDRPKVNE
+105 ERGGVRPKVKDAVFCNNL
-116 SAFSSRLTLANN
+116 ALANSY
-128 FDASNRETLW
+128 DASNKETLW
-138 RPVYHFSPQYGWM
+138 RPVYHFAPQWGWM

-186 SRDLVSWEHLPVAIS
+186 SRDLVSWEHMPVAIS

-214 VDKNN
+214 VDKDN
-219 TAGFGAGAIVAFYTQ
+219 TAGFGANAIVAFYTQ

-256 AGNPVLTGEIADFR
+256 AGNPVLTGEVADFR
-270 DPKVIWHE
+270 DPKVSWHE
-278 GSQKWIMALAV
+278 GTHKWILTLAV
-289 QQVIR
+289 GQEIR

-310 GEGQGVHDGVW
+310 GEGQGNHGGVW
-321 ECPDLFELPVAGTN
+321 ECPDLFELPVAGTS
-335 QKKWVLVVNINPGGP
+335 QKKWVLIVNINPGGP

-366 KFVNESPKVT
+366 KFVNESPKAT

-411 NDVPTMQFRSANS
+411 NEVPTMQYRSSNS
-424 VPRDLQL
+424 VPRDLRL
-431 FQLDG
+431 FVKDG
-436 ETYMQS
+436 ETYLQS
-442 APSPELLKLRGEKV
+442 APSPELLALRKDKV

-465 EYSIEKLMDNNAG
+465 AYTIDQLMSDNKG

-490 QGSLTFRL
+490 QGNLSMRL
-498 MNQQGEEI
+498 MNEQGEEI
-506 EYRLDMA
+506 EYSLDMA

-521 DKSGVADFSKDF
+521 DKSGVTGFSKDF
-533 ITSTVTQVEGGDLQ
+533 ITPTVTQVDGGDLQ
-547 LRFIVDRCSVE
+547 LRFLVDRSSVE

-580 VVLNATGGSVQVKNF
+580 VMFSATGGSVSVKNF
-595 TVYNLKN
+595 TVYRF

>member
-1 MKRVLF
+1 MKRLLF
-7 CMLLGMLSLMAFAAG
+7 CLVGLFTLATFAIAG
-22 GDIEV
+22 DVEV

-32 GHGLVRINPTQRYL
+32 GHGMVRINPSQKYL

-58 ISVMADNM
+58 ISVLVDNV

-71 TVRLAVNKVDYTVPY
+71 TVRLAINKVDYTVPY
-86 DLSKVAGKH
+86 ELSKYAGKH
-95 VVLRFAMSPL
+95 VVLRFAMNPL
-105 ERGKDRPKVNE
+105 ERGGVRPRVKDAVFCNNL
-116 SAFSSRLTLANN
+116 ALANSY
-128 FDASNRETLW
+128 DASNKETLW
-138 RPVYHFSPQYGWM
+138 RPVYHFAPQWGWM

-186 SRDLVSWEHLPVAIS
+186 SRDLVSWEHMPVAIS

-214 VDKNN
+214 VDKDN
-219 TAGFGAGAIVAFYTQ
+219 TAGFGANAIVAFYTQ

-256 AGNPVLTGEIADFR
+256 AGNPVLTGDVADFR
-270 DPKVIWHE
+270 DPKVSWHE
-278 GSQKWIMALAV
+278 GTHKWILTLAV
-289 QQVIR
+289 GQEIR

-310 GEGQGVHDGVW
+310 GEGQGNHGGVW
-321 ECPDLFELPVAGTN
+321 ECPDLFELPVAGTS
-335 QKKWVLVVNINPGGP
+335 QKKWVLIVNINPGGP

-366 KFVNESPKVT
+366 KFVNESPKAT

-411 NDVPTMQFRSANS
+411 NEVPTIQYRSSNS
-424 VPRDLQL
+424 VPRDLRL
-431 FQLDG
+431 FVKDG
-436 ETYMQS
+436 ETYLQS
-442 APSPELLKLRGEKV
+442 APSPELLALRKDKV

-465 EYSIEKLMDNNAG
+465 AYTIDQLMSDNKG
-478 TYEITMTVRQKK
+478 TYEITMSVRQKK
-490 QGSLTFRL
+490 QGNLSMRL
-498 MNQQGEEI
+498 MNEQGEEI
-506 EYRLDMA
+506 EYSLDMA

-521 DKSGVADFSKDF
+521 DKSGVTGFSKDF
-533 ITSTVTQVEGGDLQ
+533 ITPTVTQVDGGDLQ
-547 LRFIVDRCSVE
+547 LRFLVDRSSVE

-580 VVLNATGGSVQVKNF
+580 VMFSATGGSVSVKNF
-595 TVYNLKN
+595 TVYRF

>member
-1 MKRVLF
+1 MKRLLF
-7 CMLLGMLSLMAFAAG
+7 CLVGLFTLATFAVAG
-22 GDIEV
+22 DVEV

-32 GHGLVRINPTQRYL
+32 GHGMVRINPTQKYL

-58 ISVMADNM
+58 ISVMVDNV

-71 TVRLAVNKVDYTVPY
+71 TVRLAINKVDYTVPY
-86 DLSKVAGKH
+86 ELSKYAGKH
-95 VVLRFAMSPL
+95 VVLRFAMNPL
-105 ERGKDRPKVNE
+105 ERGGVRPKVKDAVFCNNL
-116 SAFSSRLTLANN
+116 ALANSY
-128 FDASNRETLW
+128 DASNKETLW
-138 RPVYHFSPQYGWM
+138 RPVYHFAPQWGWM

-186 SRDLVSWEHLPVAIS
+186 SRDLVSWEHMPVAIS

-214 VDKNN
+214 VDKDN
-219 TAGFGAGAIVAFYTQ
+219 TAGFGANAIVAFYTQ

-256 AGNPVLTGEIADFR
+256 AGNPVLTGEVADFR
-270 DPKVIWHE
+270 DPKVSWHE
-278 GSQKWIMALAV
+278 GTHKWILTLAV
-289 QQVIR
+289 GQEIR

-310 GEGQGVHDGVW
+310 GEGQGNHGGVW
-321 ECPDLFELPVAGTN
+321 ECPDLFELPVAGTS
-335 QKKWVLVVNINPGGP
+335 QKKWVLIVNINPGGP

-366 KFVNESPKVT
+366 KFVNESPKAT

-411 NDVPTMQFRSANS
+411 NEVPTMQYRSSNS
-424 VPRDLQL
+424 VPRDLRL
-431 FQLDG
+431 FVKDG
-436 ETYMQS
+436 ETYLQS
-442 APSPELLKLRGEKV
+442 APSPELLALRKDKV

-465 EYSIEKLMDNNAG
+465 AYTIDQLMSDNKG

-490 QGSLTFRL
+490 QGNLSMRL
-498 MNQQGEEI
+498 MNEQGEEI
-506 EYRLDMA
+506 EYSLDMA

-521 DKSGVADFSKDF
+521 DKSGVAGFSKDF
-533 ITSTVTQVEGGDLQ
+533 ITPTVTQVDGGDLQ
-547 LRFIVDRCSVE
+547 LRFLVDRSSVE

-580 VVLNATGGSVQVKNF
+580 VMFSATGGSVSVKIF
-595 TVYNLKN
+595 TVYRF

>member
-1 MKRVLF
+1 MKKLLF
-7 CMLLGMLSLMAFAAG
+7 CLMGLFALATFAVAA
-22 GDIEV
+22 DVEV

-32 GHGLVRINPTQRYL
+32 GHGMVRINPTQKYL
-46 ILPVEDTAPDVS
+46 ILPVEDKAPGVSVSVIADDVL
-58 ISVMADNM
+58 I
-66 QVETF
+66 ETL
-71 TVRLAVNKVDYTVPY
+71 TVCLAINKVDYTVPY
-86 DLSKVAGKH
+86 DLSKYAGKH

-105 ERGKDRPKVNE
+105 ERGGARPKVKE
-116 SAFSSRLTLANN
+116 AIFSSKLALANSY
-128 FDASNRETLW
+128 DASNKETLW
-138 RPVYHFSPQYGWM
+138 RPVYHFAPQWGWM

-186 SRDLVSWEHLPVAIS
+186 SRDLVSWEHLPVAIA

-256 AGNPVLTGEIADFR
+256 AGNPVLTGDVADFR
-270 DPKVIWHE
+270 DPKVSWHE
-278 GSQKWIMALAV
+278 GTQKWILTLAV
-289 QQVIR
+289 GQEIR
-294 FYSSPNLKDW
+294 FFSSPNLKDW

-310 GEGQGVHDGVW
+310 GEGQGCHDGVW
-321 ECPDLFELPVAGTN
+321 ECPDLFELPVVGTN
-335 QKKWVLVVNINPGGP
+335 QKKWVLIVNINPGGP

-366 KFVNESPKVT
+366 KFVNESPKAT
-376 KWMDFG
+376 KWMDYG

-411 NDVPTMQFRSANS
+411 NEVPTMQYRSSNS

-431 FQLDG
+431 FVKDG

-442 APSPELLKLRGEKV
+442 APSPELLALRKNKV
-456 MSKSFSVGK
+456 MDKSFSVGK
-465 EYSIEKLMDNNAG
+465 DYTIAQLMDNNVG

-490 QGSLTFRL
+490 QGNLSMRL
-498 MNQQGEEI
+498 MNEQGEEI

-521 DKSGVADFSKDF
+521 DKSGVAGFSKDF
-533 ITSTVTQVEGGDLQ
+533 ITPTVTQVEGGDLQ
-547 LRFIVDRCSVE
+547 LRFLVDRSSVE

-564 RFVMTN
+564 RFVLTN

-580 VVLNATGGSVQVKNF
+580 VVFSATGGSVSVKNF
-595 TVYNLKN
+595 TVYRF

>member
-1 MKRVLF
+1 MKRLLF
-7 CMLLGMLSLMAFAAG
+7 CLVGLFTLATLAIAG
-22 GDIEV
+22 DVEV

-32 GHGLVRINPTQRYL
+32 GHGMVRINPTQKYL

-58 ISVMADNM
+58 ISVVVDNV

-71 TVRLAVNKVDYTVPY
+71 TVRLAINKVDYTVPY
-86 DLSKVAGKH
+86 ELSKYTGKH
-95 VVLRFAMSPL
+95 VVLRFAMNPL
-105 ERGKDRPKVNE
+105 ERGGVRPKVKDAVFCNNL
-116 SAFSSRLTLANN
+116 ALANSY
-128 FDASNRETLW
+128 DASNKETLW
-138 RPVYHFSPQYGWM
+138 RPVYHFAPQWGWM

-186 SRDLVSWEHLPVAIS
+186 SRDLVSWEHMPVAIS

-214 VDKNN
+214 VDKDN
-219 TAGFGAGAIVAFYTQ
+219 TAGFGANAIVAFYTQ

-256 AGNPVLTGEIADFR
+256 AGNPVLTGDVADFR
-270 DPKVIWHE
+270 DPKVSWHE
-278 GSQKWIMALAV
+278 GTHKWILTLAV
-289 QQVIR
+289 GQEIR

-310 GEGQGVHDGVW
+310 GEGQGNHGGVW
-321 ECPDLFELPVAGTN
+321 ECPDLFELPVAGTS
-335 QKKWVLVVNINPGGP
+335 QKKWVLIVNINPGGP

-366 KFVNESPKVT
+366 KFVNESPKAT

-411 NDVPTMQFRSANS
+411 NEVPTMQYRSSNS
-424 VPRDLQL
+424 VPRDLRL
-431 FQLDG
+431 FVKDG
-436 ETYMQS
+436 ETYLQS
-442 APSPELLKLRGEKV
+442 APSPELLALRKDKV

-465 EYSIEKLMDNNAG
+465 AYTIDQLMSDNKG

-490 QGSLTFRL
+490 QGNLSMRL
-498 MNQQGEEI
+498 MNEQGEEI
-506 EYRLDMA
+506 EYSLDMA

-521 DKSGVADFSKDF
+521 DKSGVAGFSKDF
-533 ITSTVTQVEGGDLQ
+533 ITPTVTQVDGGDLQ
-547 LRFIVDRCSVE
+547 LRFLVDRSSVE

-570 LVFPHTPYNK
+570 LVFPHTPYNM
-580 VVLNATGGSVQVKNF
+580 VMFSATGGSVSVKNF
-595 TVYNLKN
+595 TVYRF

>member
-1 MKRVLF
+1 MKRLLF
-7 CMLLGMLSLMAFAAG
+7 CLVGLFTLATFAVAG
-22 GDIEV
+22 DVEV

-32 GHGLVRINPTQRYL
+32 GHGMVRINPTQKYL

-58 ISVMADNM
+58 ISVMVDNV

-71 TVRLAVNKVDYTVPY
+71 TVRLAINKVDYTVPY
-86 DLSKVAGKH
+86 ELSKYAGKH
-95 VVLRFAMSPL
+95 VVLRFAMNPL
-105 ERGKDRPKVNE
+105 ERGGVRPKVKDAVFCNNL
-116 SAFSSRLTLANN
+116 ALANSY
-128 FDASNRETLW
+128 DASNKETLW
-138 RPVYHFSPQYGWM
+138 RPVYHFAPQWGWM

-186 SRDLVSWEHLPVAIS
+186 SRDLVSWEHMPVAIS

-214 VDKNN
+214 VDKDN
-219 TAGFGAGAIVAFYTQ
+219 TAGFGANAIVAFYTQ

-256 AGNPVLTGEIADFR
+256 AGNPVLTGEVADFR
-270 DPKVIWHE
+270 DPKVSWHE
-278 GSQKWIMALAV
+278 GTHKWILTLAV
-289 QQVIR
+289 GQEIR

-310 GEGQGVHDGVW
+310 GEGQGNHGGVW
-321 ECPDLFELPVAGTN
+321 ECPDLFELPVAGTS
-335 QKKWVLVVNINPGGP
+335 QKKWVLIVNINPGGP

-366 KFVNESPKVT
+366 KFVNESPKAT

-411 NDVPTMQFRSANS
+411 NEVPTMQYRSSNS
-424 VPRDLQL
+424 VPRDLRL
-431 FQLDG
+431 FVKDG
-436 ETYMQS
+436 ETYLQS
-442 APSPELLKLRGEKV
+442 APSPELLALRKDKV

-465 EYSIEKLMDNNAG
+465 AYTIDQLMSDNKG

-490 QGSLTFRL
+490 QGNLSMRL
-498 MNQQGEEI
+498 MNEQGEEI
-506 EYRLDMA
+506 EYSLDMA

-521 DKSGVADFSKDF
+521 DKSGVAGFSKDF
-533 ITSTVTQVEGGDLQ
+533 ITPTVTQVDGGDLQ
-547 LRFIVDRCSVE
+547 LRFLVDRSSVE

-580 VVLNATGGSVQVKNF
+580 VMFSATGGSVSVKNF
-595 TVYNLKN
+595 TVYRF